1 MTDRGTERLV
11 VVLPAYNEAANIG
24 PVVEGVLAQHVEGVE
39 IVALVVNDG
48 SRDETGELARA
59 AGATVVSHPRNRG
72 VGAGF
77 RTGLVQASSMGADY
91 LIHMDSDGQF
101 HSEEIPLLLAPV
113 LEGRAD
119 LTVGSRFLREPPANM
134 GRAKARAL
142 TGVARAVGRPLGHRL
157 TDLSCGFRC
166 MNRRVMRMI
175 WPTFDYDYIQETL
188 IQAMLSGVVIEEV
201 PVTVEYPE
209 GEQAGAMSSR
219 PLRYGTRFLGMT
231 AYALWKG
238 RRG

>member
-1 MTDRGTERLV
+1 MKSQGPERLI
-11 VVLPAYNEAANIG
+11 VVLPAYNEADNIG
-24 PVVEGVLAQHVEGVE
+24 PVVEGVLAQRIEGVE
-39 IVALVVNDG
+39 ITALVVNDG
-48 SRDETGELARA
+48 SRDQTAELALA
-59 AGATVVSHPRNRG
+59 AGATVISHPRNRG

-77 RTGLVQASSMGADY
+77 RTGLVHANSLGADY

-101 HSEEIPLLLAPV
+101 HSDEIPLLLAPV
-113 LEGRAD
+113 RDGHAD
-119 LTVGSRFLREPPANM
+119 MTVGSRFLRERPANM

-142 TGVARAVGRPLGHRL
+142 TGVARLVGRSLGHRL

-166 MNRRVMRMI
+166 MNRSVMRKI

-188 IQAMLSGVVIEEV
+188 IQAMLSDIVIEEV

-209 GEQAGAMSSR
+209 GEQVGAMSNR

-238 RRG
+238 ER